1 MHPSSIRPIAV
12 VIIKKGDLILAS
24 SGHDNIKNEDFYRL
38 LGGGIEM
45 GETSQEALK
54 REIKEELDAELKN
67 IKLLE
72 VVENIFTFN
81 GQPGHEIC
89 FVYQAEFSDQ
99 ALYQK
104 QIFNILDS
112 QLGHTATW
120 VPVDESSRIYPGV
133 AKELLM
139 S

>member
-1 MHPSSIRPIAV
+1 MMSPSSIRPMAV
-12 VIIKKGDLILAS
+12 AIIKKDDLVLAS

-38 LGGGIEM
+38 PGGGIEM
-45 GETSQEALK
+45 GETSREALE
-54 REIKEELDAELKN
+54 REIKEEFDAELKN

-81 GQPGHEIC
+81 GQLGHEIC
-89 FVYQAEFSDQ
+89 FIYQADFADQ

-120 VPVDESSRIYPGV
+120 VSIDKTERIYPNGV
-133 AKELLM
+133 SRLL
-139 S
+139 